1 MHEDEGYAVL
11 WDMDGV
17 LVDSGMLHR
26 RAWRL
31 FLEQR
36 GLSIGDQV
44 FALGFGRPNEEV
56 LPDFFGPALSRVEIA
71 QLSAEKEQCYRA
83 LVAQEGIHPT
93 PGVLSWL
100 DRFCEA
106 GIHQAVATS
115 GCRANADLALAL
127 IDAARYMQAIV
138 TAEDVPRGKPEPDLF
153 LKAAELLGIRP
164 SRCLVIED
172 SMFGVQA
179 AQRAGMHCLALATTH
194 AADQIHGCDWVLPD
208 MRSFSW
214 DIWDHLLGGCET
226 CVKS

>member
-1 MHEDEGYAVL
+1 MKVTEGYAVL

-17 LVDSGMLHR
+17 LVNSGALHR

-56 LPDFFGPALSRVEIA
+56 LPGFFGPALSRTEIA
-71 QLSAEKEQCYRA
+71 RLSAEKERCYRD
-83 LVAQEGIHPT
+83 LVAQEGVCPT
-93 PGVLSWL
+93 PGIALWL
-100 DRFCEA
+100 ERFCQA
-106 GIHQAVATS
+106 GIRQAVATS
-115 GCRANADLALAL
+115 GCRANVDLVLAM

-138 TAEDVPRGKPEPDLF
+138 SAEDVPRGKPEPDLF
-153 LKAAELLGIRP
+153 LKAADLLGIRP
-164 SRCLVIED
+164 SCCLVIED
-172 SMFGVQA
+172 SVFGVQA
-179 AQRAGMHCLALATTH
+179 AQKAHMRCLALATTH
-194 AADQIHGCDWVLPD
+194 PADQIHGCDRVLPD

-214 DIWDHLLGGCET
+214 DIWLRLFGGCET